1 MRSHSRLRC
10 AGRNAAQILT
20 QLFKC
25 KYNYKY
31 SFTSDITNK
40 GSTPF
45 LQAQIQHAPIL
56 SPLFQILFHVQ
67 QATYYEECT
76 DKTTNGWPFRIKDVK
91 FAFLAM
97 WKCFVPW
104 KEAKNVAK
112 KGPQGRKGSPNNW
125 LKVTR
130 TFKWTLCPI
139 ETRYYQGLSS
149 P

>member
-1 MRSHSRLRC
+1 MDSIRDSCNVFVKSVPISILVQKNILQFRESKILRSATVSEFPKIVVMCLIKIPGMRSHSRLRC

-67 QATYYEECT
+67 QATYYDECT
-76 DKTTNGWPFRIKDVK
+76 DMTTDG
-91 FAFLAM
+91 
-97 WKCFVPW
+97 
-104 KEAKNVAK
+104 
-112 KGPQGRKGSPNNW
+112 
-125 LKVTR
+125 
-130 TFKWTLCPI
+130 
-139 ETRYYQGLSS
+139 
-149 P
+149 